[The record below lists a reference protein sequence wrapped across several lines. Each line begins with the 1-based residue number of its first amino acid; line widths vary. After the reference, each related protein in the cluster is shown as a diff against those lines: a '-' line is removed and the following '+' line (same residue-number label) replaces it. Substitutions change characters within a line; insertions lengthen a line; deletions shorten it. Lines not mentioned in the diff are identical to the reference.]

1 MKMKIRIKV
10 EDDKLMLTISSG
22 LKLRDEL
29 EIDYIKYRLKKALGK
44 EIYDLSV
51 DLKEIRRARKI
62 TRPDQK
68 EKK

>member
-22 LKLRDEL
+22 LKIRDEL

-68 EKK
+68 KKK